1 MKVNKILY
9 SVLSFFLGGLGVH
22 KFFVN
27 KTGLGLLYLLFCW
40 TGIPGVIGIIEGIVA
55 ILKPADKDGC
65 IIINWYYSILINNIK
80 KDKLDASCLLTCPF
94 N

>member
-65 IIINWYYSILINNIK
+65 IIIN
-80 KDKLDASCLLTCPF
+80 
-94 N
+94 

>member
-9 SVLSFFLGGLGVH
+9 SALSFFLGGLGVH

-55 ILKPADKDGC
+55 ILKPADKYGC